1 MRPNNIAKL
10 SIMLVPC
17 HKLPKG
23 GYVMTDECIADV
35 DEQRKYLQQ
44 DEGEYYTFLYHNQET
59 FDVKKY
65 GDEAI

>member
-35 DEQRKYLQQ
+35 DEQRKYLQ
-44 DEGEYYTFLYHNQET
+44 
-59 FDVKKY
+59 
-65 GDEAI
+65 